1 MVHFDVVKEQT
12 SLITQ
17 PVFKCSIF
25 DTWFYLDP
33 AVGLANINSR
43 LTPYQQYSYG
53 IDTA

>member
-1 MVHFDVVKEQT
+1 M
-12 SLITQ
+12 Q
-17 PVFKCSIF
+17 PVFKSSIV

-43 LTPYQQYSYG
+43 PTPNQLYSYG